1 LKALQK
7 CKAFFISLFMFYIN
21 ILYSETAKRYYI
33 GHSEHPHE
41 RLLQHNSND
50 TDKYT
55 GKYADWKL
63 MAIFECGSSIV
74 EVQQMENFIKKQKS
88 KKLLLKLIDP
98 TFIPADKLSIL
109 IRVPLT

>member
-1 LKALQK
+1 
-7 CKAFFISLFMFYIN
+7 MFYIY
-21 ILYSETAKRYYI
+21 ILYSESAKRHYI

-55 GKYADWKL
+55 GKFSDWKI
-63 MAIFECGSSIV
+63 MALFECGDNLADV
-74 EVQQMENFIKKQKS
+74 KQLEEFIKKQKS

-98 TFIPADKLSIL
+98 EFIPADKLAKL
-109 IRVPLT
+109 VRVPNLQD

>member
-1 LKALQK
+1 
-7 CKAFFISLFMFYIN
+7 MFYIY
-21 ILYSETAKRYYI
+21 ILYSESAKRHYI

-63 MAIFECGSSIV
+63 MTIFECGGSIV

-88 KKLLLKLIDP
+88 KKLLQKLVDP
-98 TFIPADKLSIL
+98 EFVPADKLAQL
-109 IRVPLT
+109 VRVLNLED

>member
-1 LKALQK
+1 
-7 CKAFFISLFMFYIN
+7 MFYIY
-21 ILYSETAKRYYI
+21 ILYSESAKRHYI

-55 GKYADWKL
+55 GKFSDWKM
-63 MAIFECGSSIV
+63 MAIFECGSTRSDAV
-74 EVQQMENFIKKQKS
+74 VFENFIKKQKS

-98 TFIPADKLSIL
+98 AFVPADKLAQL
-109 IRVPLT
+109 VRVPLQEQK